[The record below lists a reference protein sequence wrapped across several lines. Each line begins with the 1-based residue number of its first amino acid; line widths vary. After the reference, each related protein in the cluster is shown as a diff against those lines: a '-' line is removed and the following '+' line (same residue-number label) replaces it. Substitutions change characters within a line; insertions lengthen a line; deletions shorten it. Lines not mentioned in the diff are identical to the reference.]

1 MTTVSSRLESSAA
14 ESYLLNRFS
23 VHGLKSIIFMY
34 PCCDDRRNRG
44 TLQNETKQPFS
55 TILNTN
61 KTVIARHAN
70 TRNELWPQNSA
81 ARCPCRPAPSAAA
94 LCSALPLS
102 PGPIG
107 SYYSFGASPFA
118 RPHRQLL
125 FVRRRPSRPAPSA
138 AVLCS
143 ALPLSP
149 RPIGSC
155 SLFGASPFARPLR
168 QLLFVRR
175 RLSRP
180 ALSAAAIAS
189 APPLS
194 LGPIGSCSCF
204 RAPSLARPDRQL
216 LFVRVAL
223 SPRPIGRQLFLL

>member
-44 TLQNETKQPFS
+44 TLQNETKQTLS

-61 KTVIARHAN
+61 KTVIARHAT

-81 ARCPCRPAPSAAA
+81 ARCPSRPAPSAAA

-102 PGPIG
+102 PRPIG
-107 SYYSFGASPFA
+107 SCYSFGAASLA

-125 FVRRRPSRPAPSA
+125 FVRRCPSRPAPSA
-138 AVLCS
+138 AALCS
-143 ALPLSP
+143 APPLSP

-155 SLFGASPFARPLR
+155 YCFGAAPLAPPHRPTAVL
-168 QLLFVRR
+168 
-175 RLSRP
+175 
-180 ALSAAAIAS
+180 AL

-194 LGPIGSCSCF
+194 PRPSLIASCF
-204 RAPSLARPDRQL
+204 GFWL
-216 LFVRVAL
+216 VR
-223 SPRPIGRQLFLL
+223 